1 MSTHKIISILQRG
14 GVGVLPT
21 DTLYGIV
28 GSALNK
34 KTVQRI
40 YKLRKRNPKKPCI
53 VLISSMFDVKIFSVR
68 LGEKDPNILNK
79 LWPGK
84 VSIIL
89 PSKDKAFSY
98 LHRGT
103 KTIAFRLPRS
113 KQLRALLKKT
123 GPLIAPSANWE
134 GERPAQTIKEA
145 KKYFG
150 DQVDFYVS
158 AGRRLRMKP
167 STLVSLRDGKI
178 NVLREGAV
186 NIRATVL
193 FDTSKREG

>member
-1 MSTHKIISILQRG
+1 MSTNKIISILQQG

-134 GERPAQTIKEA
+134 GERPAQTIQEA